1 MSKKNAEE
9 FLIAGGADKAI
20 QLKYNAVESMETFVG
35 MANEDG
41 YDFTL
46 EEFKQVLNEAGDSF
60 ESFGNPRK
68 KGIWW
73 K

>member
-9 FLIAGGADKAI
+9 FLIAGGSD
-20 QLKYNAVESMETFVG
+20 QDLRLKYDGVESMDTFVE
-35 MANEDG
+35 MANADG
-41 YDFTL
+41 YEFSVT
-46 EEFKQVLNEAGDSF
+46 EFKQVLNEAGDSF
-60 ESFGNPRK
+60 ESYGNPRK